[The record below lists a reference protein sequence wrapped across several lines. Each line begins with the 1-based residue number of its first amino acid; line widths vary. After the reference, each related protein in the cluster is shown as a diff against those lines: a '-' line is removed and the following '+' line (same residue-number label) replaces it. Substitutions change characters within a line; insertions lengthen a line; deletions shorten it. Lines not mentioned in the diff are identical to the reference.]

1 MDLTK
6 VALAKHLGI
15 LRQRVNEIV
24 RGKRGS
30 TPDTARLLSQAFGT
44 TLQFWLNLQN
54 QYE

>member
-1 MDLTK
+1 MK
-6 VALAKHLGI
+6 VTRLPLIG
-15 LRQRVNEIV
+15 LIV
-24 RGKRGS
+24 TVMAMGFAAMAT